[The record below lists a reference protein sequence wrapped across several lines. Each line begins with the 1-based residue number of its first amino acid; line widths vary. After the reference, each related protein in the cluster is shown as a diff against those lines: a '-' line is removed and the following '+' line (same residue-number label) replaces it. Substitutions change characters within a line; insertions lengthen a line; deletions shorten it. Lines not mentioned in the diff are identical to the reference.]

1 MFHKIT
7 LLAST
12 HQKHAQNPTRH
23 SSHQG
28 VNASSLPGP
37 AGPEGHHAMSDPLS
51 LIELDNLQLPGW
63 VTD

>member
-7 LLAST
+7 LSVST
-12 HQKHAQNPTRH
+12 HRKHAQNLTRH

-28 VNASSLPGP
+28 VNASSLACPT
-37 AGPEGHHAMSDPLS
+37 GPEGHHAMSDPLS

>member
-1 MFHKIT
+1 MFIT
-7 LLAST
+7 LSPST
-12 HQKHAQNPTRH
+12 HRKLAQHPTRH

-28 VNASSLPGP
+28 VNASSFPGS

-51 LIELDNLQLPGW
+51 LIQLDNLQLPGW

>member
-1 MFHKIT
+1 MFHKIA
-7 LLAST
+7 LSAST
-12 HQKHAQNPTRH
+12 RRKRAQNPTCH

>member
-1 MFHKIT
+1 MLHKII
-7 LLAST
+7 LSPST
-12 HQKHAQNPTRH
+12 HRKHAQNPTRH

-37 AGPEGHHAMSDPLS
+37 AGSEGHHAMSDPLS
-51 LIELDNLQLPGW
+51 LIQLDNLQLPGW